1 MSVAPDRGE
10 PDKGARRKD
19 APDNGVPDD
28 GAQGSR
34 PQGSGARDN
43 GTPDNGEPNRGDTV
57 QGPPPPPPPASR
69 RADLRFLVS
78 HPAHW
83 LALGLG
89 SGLLR
94 PGPGTWGTALA
105 WILFTAIAPE
115 GATDPA
121 TALLVVAVALIIG
134 TWAAGHAAALLGE
147 ADPSTIVVD
156 EIVAFW
162 LVLVLLPV
170 GEHRFGWQLAAFV
183 LFRFFDIVKP
193 PPIRQIDRRWKNA
206 AGVMADD
213 LVAALY
219 TLLVIAL
226 AVRLGV

>member
-1 MSVAPDRGE
+1 MVDP
-10 PDKGARRKD
+10 GAEGPHAAK
-19 APDNGVPDD
+19 
-28 GAQGSR
+28 
-34 PQGSGARDN
+34 SGA
-43 GTPDNGEPNRGDTV
+43 G
-57 QGPPPPPPPASR
+57 
-69 RADLRFLVS
+69 RADLRFLVM
-78 HPAHW
+78 HPAHL

-94 PGPGTWGTALA
+94 PGPGTWGTLLA
-105 WILFTAIAPE
+105 WLLFAAIAPE

-121 TALLVVAVALIIG
+121 TALIVVAVALIIG
-134 TWAAGHAAALLGE
+134 TWAAGHAAAMLGE

-162 LVLVLLPV
+162 LVLVMLPV
-170 GEHRFGWQLAAFV
+170 GPHLLRWQALAFL

-206 AGVMADD
+206 VGVMADD

-219 TLLVIAL
+219 TLLVIAV
-226 AVRLGV
+226 AVRLGR

>member
-1 MSVAPDRGE
+1 MDERG
-10 PDKGARRKD
+10 DSD
-19 APDNGVPDD
+19 
-28 GAQGSR
+28 
-34 PQGSGARDN
+34 SGADKPS
-43 GTPDNGEPNRGDTV
+43 G
-57 QGPPPPPPPASR
+57 
-69 RADLRFLVS
+69 RAGLRFLVA

-94 PGPGTWGTALA
+94 PGPGTWGTLLA
-105 WILFTAIAPE
+105 WLLFTAIAPE
-115 GATDPA
+115 GAADPA
-121 TALLVVAVALIIG
+121 TALIVIAVALAIG
-134 TWAAGHAAALLGE
+134 TWAAGRAAAMLGE

-162 LVLVLLPV
+162 LVLVFLPV
-170 GEHRFGWQLAAFV
+170 GEHLWRWQAVAFL

-193 PPIRQIDRRWKNA
+193 PPIRQIDRLWKNA
-206 AGVMADD
+206 VGVMADD

-226 AVRLGV
+226 AVRVLGA

>member
-1 MSVAPDRGE
+1 MSE
-10 PDKGARRKD
+10 SEKD
-19 APDNGVPDD
+19 ENQA
-28 GAQGSR
+28 
-34 PQGSGARDN
+34 
-43 GTPDNGEPNRGDTV
+43 
-57 QGPPPPPPPASR
+57 PPAQT
-69 RADLRFLVS
+69 AGLRFLLA
-78 HPAHW
+78 HPAHA

-105 WILFTAIAPE
+105 WALFVALAPH

-134 TWAAGHAAALLGE
+134 TWAAGRTAGMLGQ

-162 LVLVLLPV
+162 LVLVLLPT
-170 GEHRFGWQLAAFV
+170 GEHLLRWQALAFL

-193 PPIRQIDRRWKNA
+193 PPIRRIDRLWKNA
-206 AGVMADD
+206 VGVMADD
-213 LVAALY
+213 LVAAFY
-219 TLLVIAL
+219 TLVVIAL
-226 AVRLGV
+226 LVRTGM

>member
-1 MSVAPDRGE
+1 MD
-10 PDKGARRKD
+10 
-19 APDNGVPDD
+19 DNGD
-28 GAQGSR
+28 SS
-34 PQGSGARDN
+34 SGN
-43 GTPDNGEPNRGDTV
+43 GK
-57 QGPPPPPPPASR
+57 PAG
-69 RADLRFLVS
+69 RAGLRFLVA

-94 PGPGTWGTALA
+94 PGPGTWGTVLA
-105 WILFTAIAPE
+105 WILFTAIAPD
-115 GATDPA
+115 GAGDPA

-134 TWAAGHAAALLGE
+134 TWAAGHTAAMLGE

-170 GEHRFGWQLAAFV
+170 GDHRLRWQILAFI
-183 LFRFFDIVKP
+183 LFRFFDIAKP
-193 PPIRQIDRRWKNA
+193 PPIRQIDRLWKNA
-206 AGVMADD
+206 VGVMADD

-226 AVRLGV
+226 AVRLGL

>member
-1 MSVAPDRGE
+1 MTDDNDGSTGKSAPPG
-10 PDKGARRKD
+10 
-19 APDNGVPDD
+19 
-28 GAQGSR
+28 
-34 PQGSGARDN
+34 
-43 GTPDNGEPNRGDTV
+43 
-57 QGPPPPPPPASR
+57 
-69 RADLRFLVS
+69 RANLRFLLA

-105 WILFTAIAPE
+105 WILFSAIAPD

-121 TALLVVAVALIIG
+121 TGLLVVAVALIIG
-134 TWAAGHAAALLGE
+134 TWAAYRAAAMLGE

-162 LVLVLLPV
+162 LVLVLLPL
-170 GEHRFGWQLAAFV
+170 GDHLLRWQAIAFV
-183 LFRFFDIVKP
+183 LFRFFDIFKP
-193 PPIRQIDRRWKNA
+193 PPIRQIDRLWKNA
-206 AGVMADD
+206 VGVMADD
-213 LVAALY
+213 LIAALY

-226 AVRLGV
+226 LVRLGL